1 MITLLVMVVILGLIC
16 WALCELISAFVGV
29 IFIMAAMAFILKMA
43 KEIFK

>member
-1 MITLLVMVVILGLIC
+1 MVTLLIMVVIFGAIC

-29 IFIMAAMAFILKMA
+29 IFIVAAMAFVLKMA

>member
-16 WALCELISAFVGV
+16 WALCELVSALVGI
-29 IFIMAAMAFILKMA
+29 IFIIAAMAFLLKMA

>member
-16 WALCELISAFVGV
+16 WALCELVSALVGI
-29 IFIMAAMAFILKMA
+29 IFIVAAMAFLLKMA